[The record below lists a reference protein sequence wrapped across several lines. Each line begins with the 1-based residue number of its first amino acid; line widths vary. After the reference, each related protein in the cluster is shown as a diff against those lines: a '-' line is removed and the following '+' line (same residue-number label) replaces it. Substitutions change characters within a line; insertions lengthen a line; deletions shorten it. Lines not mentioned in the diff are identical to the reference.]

1 MNCRCSVVAEVC
13 REFREQKT
21 NKQTNKKI
29 QQKTNH
35 IQHQGRG
42 RGRGSSQQIFLY
54 GTAPTPFQSRSHLFE
69 SIIIKMY
76 DGDFFF
82 QKINIKVGSFRYCN
96 PAPTMEQDVLFSWG
110 FFWSRFWISLPP
122 SPVTSTHI
130 HTQSTERDDINLH
143 FYSFC

>member
-82 QKINIKVGSFRYCN
+82 RKLTLKLEVFAIATPPQPWNKMVFFFVFFFLVKILNKFATLSRHQHTHTYTVYRNRRY
-96 PAPTMEQDVLFSWG
+96 
-110 FFWSRFWISLPP
+110 
-122 SPVTSTHI
+122 
-130 HTQSTERDDINLH
+130 
-143 FYSFC
+143 

>member
-82 QKINIKVGSFRYCN
+82 FRKLTLKLEVFAIATPPQPWN
-96 PAPTMEQDVLFSWG
+96 KMG
-110 FFWSRFWISLPP
+110 FFFVFFFLVKILNKFATLSRHQH
-122 SPVTSTHI
+122 TH
-130 HTQSTERDDINLH
+130 TYTVYRNRR
-143 FYSFC
+143 Y